1 MNAKA
6 RAGMLAMAIVMAAF
20 GGGALAGCA
29 AAESAGAS
37 GIGLLNEVTTQEGVA
52 FTLYVGLADEETGS
66 QELSFEEAKA
76 LATPLVSAVGGGYT
90 VIEAQGG
97 FTDDA
102 GNLVENGT
110 LVYTGIRA
118 GEQDVLALIDD
129 LKAVLRVES
138 VYVTCAR
145 EGYAIYG
152 GVIAPA
158 A

>member
-6 RAGMLAMAIVMAAF
+6 KAGLLAMVLAAAAF

-29 AAESAGAS
+29 ATEPAS
-37 GIGLLNEVTTQEGVA
+37 GPSIGLVNEVTTQEGVA
-52 FTLYVGLADEETGS
+52 FTLYVGLADADTGA
-66 QELSFEEAKA
+66 QELSFDEAKA

-110 LVYTGIRA
+110 LVYTGIHA
-118 GEQDVLALIDD
+118 GEQEVLGLIDD
-129 LKAVLRVES
+129 LKAALHVES
-138 VYVTCAR
+138 IYVTSAQQ
-145 EGYAIYG
+145 GYAIYG
-152 GVIAPA
+152 GTIAPA